1 MTEIDYIRC
10 ELEKTEHKK
19 DEELEKYLRLSIF
32 LNKDARKWEK
42 EFLKKDFS
50 ELKDLKKK
58 IKEIKKNLPKKKEKW
73 EAQLLSERLSEE
85 SRQQLSQ
92 DVQKAN
98 EILAEI
104 HAIEDKVN
112 KQIAHLKKLS
122 TPIAIFETNITL
134 TILFFI
140 LGVLSWFIGY
150 GIKQWVPD
158 YFWIVTV
165 SIVGII
171 CLFLAWK
178 IFYLRYY
185 CRKIE
190 ATGQIFIIVY
200 SLKLTNALLL
210 ALIPYCG
217 LCFCLKGNQY
227 FYIVPILIICA
238 IKTGASIYDFCSA
251 SKFFDS
257 AENIITLLIS
267 ILITVVIAISVVDN
281 WFVLLIVKWLLA
293 IISLLLTILMLKKCM
308 LDKVSLDNFSDIY
321 SFVVLLLATIIVSCF
336 TIYLMT
342 WKKEVNADQSLFTA
356 MMGIYAAILGGA
368 ITLGGVAW
376 TIRRQDEIKN
386 EEEKKKYRPF
396 ILQISDVN
404 EDIHGF
410 PIEIKRIEKFNEVF
424 NNYQNH
430 HQYKVPDILLKNTN
444 NTDFLMY
451 GVKIND
457 DIYKFDTKAYIEKDK
472 IFGIVLHPNILTISN
487 ELKGM
492 SIVVEDL
499 LGNMYKIP
507 MKLEIEKRLDEDTSK
522 ICVLDVKITDIG
534 WTCDIDE
541 EDCNAKY

>member
-1 MTEIDYIRC
+1 M
-10 ELEKTEHKK
+10 
-19 DEELEKYLRLSIF
+19 
-32 LNKDARKWEK
+32 
-42 EFLKKDFS
+42 
-50 ELKDLKKK
+50 
-58 IKEIKKNLPKKKEKW
+58 
-73 EAQLLSERLSEE
+73 
-85 SRQQLSQ
+85 
-92 DVQKAN
+92 
-98 EILAEI
+98 
-104 HAIEDKVN
+104 
-112 KQIAHLKKLS
+112 
-122 TPIAIFETNITL
+122 
-134 TILFFI
+134 
-140 LGVLSWFIGY
+140 
-150 GIKQWVPD
+150 
-158 YFWIVTV
+158 
-165 SIVGII
+165 
-171 CLFLAWK
+171 
-178 IFYLRYY
+178 
-185 CRKIE
+185 
-190 ATGQIFIIVY
+190 
-200 SLKLTNALLL
+200 
-210 ALIPYCG
+210 
-217 LCFCLKGNQY
+217 
-227 FYIVPILIICA
+227 IICA
-238 IKTGASIYDFCSA
+238 IQTGASIYDFCSA

-281 WFVLLIVKWLLA
+281 WFVLLIVKFLLA

-342 WKKEVNADQSLFTA
+342 WRKEVNADQSLFTA

-396 ILQISDVN
+396 ILQISDAN

-410 PIEIKRIEKFNEVF
+410 PIEIKRIEKFNEAF

-451 GVKIND
+451 GIKIND

>member
-293 IISLLLTILMLKKCM
+293 IISLLLTILMLKK
-308 LDKVSLDNFSDIY
+308 
-321 SFVVLLLATIIVSCF
+321 
-336 TIYLMT
+336 
-342 WKKEVNADQSLFTA
+342 
-356 MMGIYAAILGGA
+356 
-368 ITLGGVAW
+368 
-376 TIRRQDEIKN
+376 
-386 EEEKKKYRPF
+386 
-396 ILQISDVN
+396 
-404 EDIHGF
+404 
-410 PIEIKRIEKFNEVF
+410 
-424 NNYQNH
+424 
-430 HQYKVPDILLKNTN
+430 
-444 NTDFLMY
+444 
-451 GVKIND
+451 
-457 DIYKFDTKAYIEKDK
+457 
-472 IFGIVLHPNILTISN
+472 
-487 ELKGM
+487 
-492 SIVVEDL
+492 
-499 LGNMYKIP
+499 
-507 MKLEIEKRLDEDTSK
+507 
-522 ICVLDVKITDIG
+522 
-534 WTCDIDE
+534 
-541 EDCNAKY
+541 